1 MSMKLPLLHKWSVLR
16 SCEQD
21 TLGQVHFS
29 CTSVASLL
37 VGPIA
42 RESEWVQPWLPTT
55 LILIATP
62 RNFFDTYPLHKK
74 LDLC

>member
-1 MSMKLPLLHKWSVLR
+1 MSMKLLLLHKWSVLR

-21 TLGQVHFS
+21 ALGQVHFS
-29 CTSVASLL
+29 RVVVG